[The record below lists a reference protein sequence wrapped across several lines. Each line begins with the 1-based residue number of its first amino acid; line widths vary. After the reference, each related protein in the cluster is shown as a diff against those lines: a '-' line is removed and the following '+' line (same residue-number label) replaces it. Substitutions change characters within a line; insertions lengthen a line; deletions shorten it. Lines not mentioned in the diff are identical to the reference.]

1 MKNINQTSGAAAL
14 FQFFC
19 RDKEHAAL
27 SAFASVAHGVEVKTT
42 EDHVNRAAGRG
53 CHGATCSAGLCLLIV
68 ESEVKFCEITMMSS
82 PCGIL
87 TLICSQF
94 H

>member
-42 EDHVNRAAGRG
+42 EDHVNRAADKG
-53 CHGATCSAGLCLLIV
+53 CCVSSCWALTFLIGPPP
-68 ESEVKFCEITMMSS
+68 SWLRI
-82 PCGIL
+82 P
-87 TLICSQF
+87 TLQ
-94 H
+94 